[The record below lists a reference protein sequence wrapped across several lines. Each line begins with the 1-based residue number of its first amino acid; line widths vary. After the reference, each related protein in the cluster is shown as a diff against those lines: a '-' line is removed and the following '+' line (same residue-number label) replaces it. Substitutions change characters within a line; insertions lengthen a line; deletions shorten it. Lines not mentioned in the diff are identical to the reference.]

1 MAAYPLP
8 TPAARALVKLG
19 RDLSLARR
27 RRRLSQVSLA
37 ERSGVGLN
45 TLRRLEK
52 GEPSVAL
59 EHLARVIYVLG
70 EIERIEKLLDTGTD
84 EAGLLMMDEEL
95 PDRVRARKSTG
106 AM

>member
-1 MAAYPLP
+1 MTAYPLP
-8 TPAARALVKLG
+8 TPAARALLKLG